1 MALNQQVLNAL
12 QFSGPVP
19 PDRECSIGTLTQILQ
34 GAVDFLLLATQTQ
47 QVPGSPTGDSIAQQ
61 ALQVANTAL
70 AAAQAAVAAIPA
82 TRSDVAIALPTGDST
97 IALSWTNPMPD
108 DQYVVIGTYIGGTPN
123 VGTYFNFRIIDGTQT
138 VNGVSLR
145 FENTPANYKFQ
156 YCVQQVKTT
165 ST

>member
-1 MALNQQVLNAL
+1 MPTNTTVLNAL

-82 TRSDVAIALPTGDST
+82 TRSDVAVALPTGDST
-97 IALSWTNPMPD
+97 LALSWTEPLADTN
-108 DQYVVIGTYIGGTPN
+108 YVVLGTYIGSTTN
-123 VGTYFNFRIIDGTQT
+123 VGTYFNFRVITGTQT
-138 VNGVSLR
+138 INGCQVR
-145 FENTPANYKFQ
+145 FENTPAGYSWQ
-156 YCVQQVKTT
+156 YLVQAVMT
-165 ST
+165 S